1 MTDTTAGFDKHNSM
15 ILIVDDTQQNIQVLG
30 SILMKENYQI
40 SVARNGLEALS
51 AVEEV
56 KPDILLLD
64 IMMPEL
70 DGFETCKRLKE
81 SPDTKDIPIIFLT
94 AKIETDDIIKGF
106 ELGAVDYITKPFN
119 AKELLVRVNT
129 HLDLKHSHESLR
141 LKEQQLREAIAAKD
155 RFFSIV
161 HHDLKDPFNILIGFS
176 QLLLLNYDKYEE
188 EKIKEIVQHIFDS
201 TKQASNLLEN
211 LVQWARSQTG
221 QIQWSPCKIDI
232 RNIVKENIEILNDTA
247 LKKNVR
253 LHSEIKKPSFVYAD
267 ENMINIIVR
276 NLISNGLKYTPDG
289 GEVRISARDS
299 DEFVELI
306 ISDTGIGMGKDDIE
320 KLFRIDV
327 HYTTRGTSEETGTG
341 LGLILCKKFIEKN
354 GGKIRVESTLG
365 KGSRFMCTLPKQEG
379 D

>member
-1 MTDTTAGFDKHNSM
+1 MCSACP
-15 ILIVDDTQQNIQVLG
+15 
-30 SILMKENYQI
+30 
-40 SVARNGLEALS
+40 AL
-51 AVEEV
+51 
-56 KPDILLLD
+56 
-64 IMMPEL
+64 
-70 DGFETCKRLKE
+70 
-81 SPDTKDIPIIFLT
+81 
-94 AKIETDDIIKGF
+94 F
-106 ELGAVDYITKPFN
+106 ELFYSDNGI
-119 AKELLVRVNT
+119 L
-129 HLDLKHSHESLR
+129 
-141 LKEQQLREAIAAKD
+141 
-155 RFFSIV
+155 
-161 HHDLKDPFNILIGFS
+161 LIGFS
-176 QLLLLNYDKYEE
+176 QLLLLNHDKYEE

-221 QIQWSPCKIDI
+221 QIQWSPGKIDI
-232 RNIVKENIEILNDTA
+232 RDIVKENIEILNDTA

-306 ISDTGIGMGKDDIE
+306 ISDTGIGMGKEDIE

-327 HYTTRGTSEETGTG
+327 HHTTRGTSEETGTG

-354 GGKIRVESTLG
+354 GGKIQVESTLG
-365 KGSRFMCTLPKQEG
+365 KGSSFKCTLPKQEG
-379 D
+379 I